1 MIEISKTPAE
11 LFASRALASQVR
23 KELTENILPYWMK
36 KMCNPSGGFHGRI
49 SGGENLDTE
58 APVGGIMTAR
68 ILWTYASAYRVLGA
82 SAPDS
87 EAYLNMALRAKR
99 LLIDRFYD
107 TEFGGT
113 YWSLNPDFSPLD
125 TKKQIYAIAFT
136 IYGLAELYRAC
147 GDEEALEYAVKLFHD
162 IENHS
167 FDSVGGGYW
176 EAFTREWAP
185 IDDMRLSD
193 KDANESKTMNTHLH
207 VLEAYT
213 CLYRVWKDRLLDLRL
228 RGLIEIFE
236 FKILGDDSHLRL
248 FFDDRWNCGYDIVSY
263 GHDIEASWLLHE
275 AAIVLGDAA
284 VLARVE
290 ALVPMIVRAASEGF
304 THDGGM
310 IYEKEGTKVD
320 ADRHWWVQAES
331 VVGYFNLWD
340 HFGEQS
346 GLEDALMCWEFIKN
360 HLIDSE
366 NGEWHWSLRADGSV
380 NRDDDKAGFW
390 KCPYHNGRMCMEIIE
405 RVA

>member
-346 GLEDALMCWEFIKN
+346 GLEYALICWDFIKN
-360 HLIDSE
+360 HLIDRE
-366 NGEWHWSLRADGSV
+366 EGEWFWSLRADGSV

-390 KCPYHNGRMCMEIIE
+390 ICPYHNGRMCMEIIE

>member
-331 VVGYFNLWD
+331 VVGYLNLWD